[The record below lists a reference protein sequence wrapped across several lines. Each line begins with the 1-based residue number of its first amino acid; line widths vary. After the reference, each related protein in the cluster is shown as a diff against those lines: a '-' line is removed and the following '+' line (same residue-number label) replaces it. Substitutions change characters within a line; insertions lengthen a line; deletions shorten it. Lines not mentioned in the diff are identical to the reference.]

1 LLGASSPIFVTYII
15 VFRPMGQ
22 SLTGVNNS
30 DLRLRIVEMICTS
43 GEGHIPSSFS
53 IVDIIEHLY
62 SFVLKVDS
70 SNPSWPGRDFFVL
83 SKGHGAAALFVVLE
97 KHGFISSSDIENYGT
112 SIGILGGHPDST
124 KVPGVEACT
133 GSLGHGLPMAV
144 GIALGLKIQNKKNRV
159 YCLVGDGECQ
169 EGTIWEAAN
178 IATNQKLQN
187 LSLIVDW
194 NGSAQQLMPLENLE
208 AKWKA
213 FGWKTQVID
222 GHDPFSLEE
231 SLNKSAVN
239 STGIP
244 QVFIAKTVK
253 GRGVPFLE
261 GHGPWHHKIPNSIE
275 LAEIHKVLSE

>member
-1 LLGASSPIFVTYII
+1 
-15 VFRPMGQ
+15 MGQ
-22 SLTGVNNS
+22 SLSGVSNS
-30 DLRLRIVEMICTS
+30 DLRLRIIEMICNS

-53 IVDIIEHLY
+53 IVDIIDHLY
-62 SFVLKVDS
+62 ASVLNVNPDNVTW
-70 SNPSWPGRDFFVL
+70 SNRDYFIL

-97 KHGFISSSDIENYGT
+97 KYGFISALDLENYGT
-112 SIGILGGHPDST
+112 KIGILGGHPDST

-133 GSLGHGLPMAV
+133 GSLGHGMPMAV
-144 GIALGLKIQNKKNRV
+144 GIALGLKIQKKENRV

-178 IATNQKLQN
+178 IASNQKLQN
-187 LSLIVDW
+187 LSVIVDW
-194 NGSAQQLMPLENLE
+194 NGSAQQLMPIENLE

-222 GHDPFSLEE
+222 GHDPLSLQE
-231 SLNKSAVN
+231 SLSKSALN
-239 STGIP
+239 STGMP

-253 GRGVPFLE
+253 GRGVPLLE

-275 LAEIHKVLSE
+275 LVEIYKVLSE